1 MDDGGQNRHPDMKP
15 TVLIFYA
22 NNQSQAF
29 LGELDKEC
37 KGIQQLLNA
46 VERRDYEVSLIPQ
59 TILSDII
66 ETLNIPGRS
75 VEIIHFSGHAN
86 DSTLLFGDSEADA
99 ASFADKLRSIKTLK
113 LVFLNGCSSRGQVQ
127 FFHDAGIP
135 YVIATS
141 RPVTDTK
148 ASWLANQFY
157 NYLSLGR
164 TVNAAFDEIQKDTRL
179 LKIELSLVVN
189 RGIKLVA
196 EQHENELEWGL
207 YTLPDSPEYKLP
219 MTLPPAGQLPQNGV
233 RHTRLLS
240 KMLMAL
246 KNQSSPI
253 SNKYKNTITV
263 IETQGEPADRI
274 MVRNLLE
281 ILPYPLGIRLQQIN
295 GVPADDGDVDEYH
308 RQLLYDY
315 ALFFETQLHLSAIL
329 LLSQIWQNK
338 TAIAQSAP
346 EKFSPIR
353 EFLTSN
359 RLNHSLAD
367 YAAVIQNGIDILKSA
382 GIPNIIP
389 KIENVRDYLA
399 GSAFKGACTFFDV
412 NKNYFWSH
420 IRLSREE
427 AVERCYA
434 SQEHIIAGL
443 PYFSFVV
450 ENILTSVRDVDTINF
465 RHVEKCFSSSVS
477 QLVAVSE
484 DAGSSFMRNSS
495 PMENKS
501 ILCYSKY
508 DYDPS
513 TPSIN
518 LFPFLLDRNVFIRQI
533 ATEIDLYLFLGFF
546 SDEMVTDLSI
556 RKVQNPCFYFMSLKN
571 PQKIWR
577 FNDEDPSGS
586 DLAHID
592 DIVAETYRQN
602 HLLTNA
608 GELNTYLSQFKT
620 FFLAS

>member
-1 MDDGGQNRHPDMKP
+1 MKP

-22 NNQSQAF
+22 NHQSQAF

-37 KGIQQLLNA
+37 KGIQHLLNA
-46 VERRDYEVSLIPQ
+46 VERREYEVSLIPQ
-59 TILSDII
+59 TSLPDII

-75 VEIIHFSGHAN
+75 VEVIHFSGHAN
-86 DSTLLFGDSEADA
+86 GSMLLFGDNEADA
-99 ASFADKLRSIKTLK
+99 AAFADKLKSLKTLK
-113 LVFLNGCSSRGQVQ
+113 LVFINGCSSKGQVQ

-141 RPVTDTK
+141 RPVEDTR

-179 LKIELSLVVN
+179 LKMDLSLVVN
-189 RGIKLVA
+189 RGLA
-196 EQHENELEWGL
+196 LSPPGRDQDELEWGL
-207 YTLPDSPEYKLP
+207 YTLPDSAEYKLP
-219 MTLPPAGQLPQNGV
+219 ITLPSAGPRPQNGV
-233 RHTRLLS
+233 KHTRLLS
-240 KMLMAL
+240 KMLVAL
-246 KNQSSPI
+246 KNQTSPI
-253 SNKYKNTITV
+253 SNKYKNTITT
-263 IETQGEPADRI
+263 IELQGEPADKI
-274 MVRNLLE
+274 MVRSLLE

-295 GVPADDGDVDEYH
+295 GIPADDGDADEYH

-338 TAIAQSAP
+338 TAVDLHLQ
-346 EKFSPIR
+346 ENFGPIR

-367 YAAVIQNGIDILKSA
+367 YAVVIQNGIEILNNA
-382 GIPNIIP
+382 GIANIIP
-389 KIENVRDYLA
+389 KIENVKDYLA
-399 GSAFKGACTFFDV
+399 GDAFKGACAFFDV

-420 IRLSREE
+420 VRLSQEE

-434 SQEHIIAGL
+434 SQEHIIGGL

-450 ENILTSVRDVDTINF
+450 ENILTSVRDVDTVNF
-465 RHVEKCFSSSVS
+465 RHVDKYFASSVS

-484 DAGSSFMRNSS
+484 DAGSSFMLNPS

-546 SDEMVTDLSI
+546 NDDMVTDLSI
-556 RKVQNPCFYFMSLKN
+556 KKVRNPCFYFMSLKN

-608 GELNTYLSQFKT
+608 GELNTYLSKFKT
-620 FFLAS
+620 FFIAS

>member
-1 MDDGGQNRHPDMKP
+1 MKP

-22 NNQSQAF
+22 NNQSQTF

-37 KGIQQLLNA
+37 KGIQHLLNA
-46 VERRDYEVSLIPQ
+46 VERREYEVSLIPQ
-59 TILSDII
+59 TSISDII
-66 ETLNIPGRS
+66 QELNTPGRLI
-75 VEIIHFSGHAN
+75 EIIHFSGHAN
-86 DSTLLFGDSEADA
+86 DSVLLFGDSAADA
-99 ASFADKLRSIKTLK
+99 ASFADKLKSFKTLK
-113 LVFLNGCSSRGQVQ
+113 LVFLNGCSSKGQVQ

-141 RPVTDTK
+141 RPVEDTK

-164 TVNAAFDEIQKDTRL
+164 TINAAFDEIQKDTRL
-179 LKIELSLVVN
+179 LKMDVELIVN
-189 RGIKLVA
+189 RGILLSAPGQDQK
-196 EQHENELEWGL
+196 ELAWGL
-207 YTLPDSPEYKLP
+207 YTLPDSAEYKLSIA
-219 MTLPPAGQLPQNGV
+219 LPAVGQPPQDGV

-240 KMLMAL
+240 KMLVAL
-246 KNQSSPI
+246 KNQTSPI
-253 SNKYKNTITV
+253 SNKYKNTITT
-263 IETQGEPADRI
+263 IELQGEPADKI

-295 GVPADDGDVDEYH
+295 GIPADDGDMSEYH

-315 ALFFETQLHLSAIL
+315 ALFFETQLNLSAIL

-338 TAIAQSAP
+338 AAIDLSLR
-346 EKFSPIR
+346 ENFSPIQA
-353 EFLTSN
+353 FLTSN
-359 RLNHSLAD
+359 RLNRSLTD
-367 YAAVIQNGIDILKSA
+367 YATVIQKGIEILNNA
-382 GIPNIIP
+382 GIVNIIP
-389 KIENVRDYLA
+389 KIENVKDYLT
-399 GSAFKGACTFFDV
+399 STAFEKACAFFDV

-420 IRLSREE
+420 IRLSQEE

-434 SQEHIIAGL
+434 SQEHIIGGL
-443 PYFSFVV
+443 QYFSFVV
-450 ENILTSVRDVDTINF
+450 ENVLTSVRDVDTINF
-465 RHVEKCFSSSVS
+465 RHVDKYFASSVS

-484 DAGSSFMRNSS
+484 DAGSSFMLNPS

-501 ILCYSKY
+501 ILCYSRY

-518 LFPFLLDRNVFIRQI
+518 LFPFLLDRNVFIKQA

-546 SDEMVTDLSI
+546 SDDMVTNLSI

-608 GELNTYLSQFKT
+608 GELNTYLSKFKT
-620 FFLAS
+620 FFIAS

>member
-1 MDDGGQNRHPDMKP
+1 MKP

-37 KGIQQLLNA
+37 KGIQHLLNA
-46 VERRDYEVSLIPQ
+46 VERREYEVSLIPQ
-59 TILSDII
+59 TSIPDII
-66 ETLNIPGRS
+66 AELNIPGRS
-75 VEIIHFSGHAN
+75 VEIIHFSGHAS
-86 DSTLLFGDSEADA
+86 DSKLVFGDNAADA
-99 ASFADKLRSIKTLK
+99 ASFADKLKALKTLK
-113 LVFLNGCSSRGQVQ
+113 LVFINGCSSKGQVQ

-141 RPVTDTK
+141 RPVEDTK

-179 LKIELSLVVN
+179 LKMDISLVIN
-189 RGIKLVA
+189 RGLLLSPPGA
-196 EQHENELEWGL
+196 GQDELEWGL
-207 YTLPDSPEYKLP
+207 YSLPDSAEYKLP
-219 MTLPPAGQLPQNGV
+219 ITLSAAGQPQDGV

-240 KMLMAL
+240 KMLIAL
-246 KNQSSPI
+246 KNQTSPI
-253 SNKYKNTITV
+253 STKYKNIISTI
-263 IETQGEPADRI
+263 EFQGEPADKI
-274 MVRNLLE
+274 MVRSLLE

-295 GVPADDGDVDEYH
+295 GIPADDGSIDEYH

-338 TAIAQSAP
+338 TAIDLSRQ

-353 EFLTSN
+353 AFLTSN
-359 RLNHSLAD
+359 RLNHSLTD
-367 YAAVIQNGIDILKSA
+367 YAVVIQNGIEILHSA
-382 GIPNIIP
+382 GIANIIP
-389 KIENVRDYLA
+389 KIENIKDYLTS
-399 GSAFKGACTFFDV
+399 GAFQGACAFFDV

-420 IRLSREE
+420 IRFSQEE

-434 SQEHIIAGL
+434 SQEHIIGGL
-443 PYFSFVV
+443 QYFSFVV
-450 ENILTSVRDVDTINF
+450 ENILTSVRDVDTVNF
-465 RHVEKCFSSSVS
+465 RHVDKYFASSVS

-484 DAGSSFMRNSS
+484 DGGSNFMRNSD

-501 ILCYSKY
+501 ILCYSKF

-577 FNDEDPSGS
+577 FNDQDPSGS

-620 FFLAS
+620 FFIAS

>member
-1 MDDGGQNRHPDMKP
+1 MKP

-22 NNQSQAF
+22 NNQGQTY

-46 VERRDYEVSLIPQ
+46 VERREYEVSLIPQ
-59 TILSDII
+59 TSISDII
-66 ETLNIPGRS
+66 KELNIPGRL

-86 DSTLLFGDSEADA
+86 DSVLLFGDNAADA
-99 ASFADKLRSIKTLK
+99 AAFADKLKSVRTVK
-113 LVFLNGCSSRGQVQ
+113 LAFLNGCSSKGQVR
-127 FFHDAGIP
+127 FFHDAGVP

-141 RPVTDTK
+141 RPVEDTK

-164 TVNAAFDEIQKDTRL
+164 TVNAAFDEIQKDARL
-179 LKIELSLVVN
+179 LKTDLSLVVN
-189 RGIKLVA
+189 RGIGLA
-196 EQHENELEWGL
+196 PTGQEPEELEWGL
-207 YTLPDSPEYKLP
+207 YALADSAEYKLP
-219 MTLPPAGQLPQNGV
+219 ITLPAAGQTPQNGV

-240 KMLMAL
+240 KMLVAL
-246 KNQSSPI
+246 KNQTSPI
-253 SNKYKNTITV
+253 STKYKNTIAT
-263 IETQGEPADRI
+263 IELQGEPADKI
-274 MVRNLLE
+274 MVRSLLE

-295 GVPADDGDVDEYH
+295 GIPQDDGDLSEYH

-315 ALFFETQLHLSAIL
+315 ALFFETQLNLSTIL

-338 TAIAQSAP
+338 TAIDLSLQ
-346 EKFSPIR
+346 ETFKPIR
-353 EFLTSN
+353 DFLTNN

-367 YAAVIQNGIDILKSA
+367 YAVVIQKGIEILNTAGID
-382 GIPNIIP
+382 NIIP
-389 KIENVRDYLA
+389 KIENVRDYLTS
-399 GSAFKGACTFFDV
+399 GAFGKACAFFDV

-420 IRLSREE
+420 IRLSQEE

-434 SQEHIIAGL
+434 SQEHIIGGL

-465 RHVEKCFSSSVS
+465 RHVDKYFASSVS

-484 DAGSSFMRNSS
+484 DAGSNFMMNPS

-501 ILCYSKY
+501 ILCFSKY

-518 LFPFLLDRNVFIRQI
+518 LFPFLLDRNVFIKQA

-546 SDEMVTDLSI
+546 SDEMITNLSI
-556 RKVQNPCFYFMSLKN
+556 RKVGNPCFYFMSLKN

-592 DIVAETYRQN
+592 DVVAETYRQN

-608 GELNTYLSQFKT
+608 GELNTYLSKFKT
-620 FFLAS
+620 FFIAS

>member
-1 MDDGGQNRHPDMKP
+1 MKP

-22 NNQSQAF
+22 NNPGQAF
-29 LGELDKEC
+29 LSELDKEC

-46 VERRDYEVSLIPQ
+46 VERREYEVSLIPQ
-59 TILSDII
+59 TSISDII
-66 ETLNIPGRS
+66 DTLNIPGRS
-75 VEIIHFSGHAN
+75 VEIIHFSGHAS
-86 DSTLLFGDSEADA
+86 DSMLMFGDTHADA
-99 ASFADKLRSIKTLK
+99 ASFAGKLQSMKSLK
-113 LVFLNGCSSRGQVQ
+113 LVFINGCSSKGQVQ
-127 FFHDAGIP
+127 FFHEAGIP

-141 RPVTDTK
+141 RPVEDTR

-164 TVNAAFDEIQKDTRL
+164 TINAAFDEIQKDTRL
-179 LKIELSLVVN
+179 LKTDINLVMN
-189 RGIKLVA
+189 RGLLLA
-196 EQHENELEWGL
+196 APGQERDELEWGL
-207 YTLPDSPEYKLP
+207 YTLPDPAEYRLP
-219 MTLPPAGQLPQNGV
+219 ITRLVTDQSLQNGV
-233 RHTRLLS
+233 KHTRMLS
-240 KMLMAL
+240 RMLVAL
-246 KNQSSPI
+246 KNQTSPI
-253 SNKYKNTITV
+253 SSKYKNTIAT
-263 IETQGEPADRI
+263 IELQGEPADRI
-274 MVRNLLE
+274 MVRSLLE

-295 GVPADDGDVDEYH
+295 GIPADDGNTDEYH

-338 TAIAQSAP
+338 AAVDLSLQ
-346 EKFSPIR
+346 EKFGPIR
-353 EFLTSN
+353 AFLTSN
-359 RLNHSLAD
+359 RLNHSLSD
-367 YAAVIQNGIDILKSA
+367 YAVVIRNGIEILNGA
-382 GIPNIIP
+382 GIVNIIP
-389 KIENVRDYLA
+389 KIENVRDYLSS
-399 GSAFKGACTFFDV
+399 GAFEAACAFFDV

-420 IRLSREE
+420 VRLSQDE
-427 AVERCYA
+427 AVKRCYA
-434 SQEHIIAGL
+434 SQEHIMGGL

-450 ENILTSVRDVDTINF
+450 ENILTSVRDVDTVNF
-465 RHVEKCFSSSVS
+465 RHVDKYFASSVS

-484 DAGSSFMRNSS
+484 EAGSSFMLNPN

-501 ILCYSKY
+501 VLCYSKY

-546 SDEMVTDLSI
+546 SDEMVTNLSI
-556 RKVQNPCFYFMSLKN
+556 RKVQNPCYYFMSLKN

-577 FNDEDPSGS
+577 FNDQDPSGS

-592 DIVAETYRQN
+592 DVVAETYRQN

-608 GELNTYLSQFKT
+608 GELNTYLNQFKT
-620 FFLAS
+620 FFIAS